1 MIGRLS
7 GILLE
12 KNPLRAR
19 NPLTMTIWRR
29 TSLLHSPST
38 GDLFFRWCGAAIV
51 SVLPNLA
58 LGGSLPWM
66 NFLILLVAVLMAGV
80 VVAGLATI
88 SVAQAPLIPA
98 LRKD

>member
-1 MIGRLS
+1 MGY
-7 GILLE
+7 
-12 KNPLRAR
+12 
-19 NPLTMTIWRR
+19 R
-29 TSLLHSPST
+29 TSALQLLILSET
-38 GDLFFRWCGAAIV
+38 LVVLAIGLVVGAGAAIV

-66 NFLILLVAVLMAGV
+66 NFLILLIAVLMAGV